1 VIPAASIVAHHPVH
15 RRSPQPKGV
24 LGHCPRLGH
33 VRFLRGNTGSGATDP
48 EPEPAVEG
56 ELNPDD
62 QSHRARNVGKGRPTP
77 SRREAEGRKRG
88 PAPPPPRTQREALR
102 RMRGS
107 KEVRRSAAAQRR
119 ERMLAGDEKYLL
131 PRDRGP
137 VRAYVRD
144 LVDSR
149 RHLAGAF
156 MPLALLVIVVILVP
170 APIVQ
175 QYVSLVSMAMLL
187 AIIVEGVLLGRIV
200 KRRVRERF
208 PDASESGMSLGFYA
222 MTRATQLR
230 RLRVPKP
237 RVGHGDPIP

>member
-1 VIPAASIVAHHPVH
+1 
-15 RRSPQPKGV
+15 
-24 LGHCPRLGH
+24 
-33 VRFLRGNTGSGATDP
+33 VRFLRGKTGPGATDP
-48 EPEPAVEG
+48 EEPAEEVA
-56 ELNPDD
+56 PDAD
-62 QSHRARNVGKGRPTP
+62 DMTHRARPAGKGRPTP

-107 KEVRRSAAAQRR
+107 KEARRNASAARR
-119 ERMLAGDEKYLL
+119 ERMMSGDEKYLL

-137 VRAYVRD
+137 VKAYVRD

-149 RHLAGAF
+149 RNISGLF

-170 APIVQ
+170 SPAVQ
-175 QYVSLVSMAMLL
+175 QYVSLVSMAMLVTM
-187 AIIVEGVLLGRIV
+187 IVEGVLLGRIV
-200 KRRVRERF
+200 NRRVRERF
-208 PDASESGMSLGFYA
+208 PDASGTGVGLGFYA

-237 RVGHGDPIP
+237 RVGHRDSIP

>member
-1 VIPAASIVAHHPVH
+1 M
-15 RRSPQPKGV
+15 
-24 LGHCPRLGH
+24 
-33 VRFLRGNTGSGATDP
+33 RFLRGKAGSDDTDP
-48 EPEPAVEG
+48 GLESAVAGRPDPIEGSPRAHPA
-56 ELNPDD
+56 
-62 QSHRARNVGKGRPTP
+62 GKGRPTP

-88 PAPPPPRTQREALR
+88 PAPPPPRTQREALT

-107 KEVRRSAAAQRR
+107 REQRRTVAAQRR

-137 VRAYVRD
+137 VKAYVRD

-149 RHLAGAF
+149 AHLAGVF

-170 APIVQ
+170 SPVVQ
-175 QYVSLVSMAMLL
+175 SYVSLVSMGMLL
-187 AIIVEGVLLGRIV
+187 AILIEGVLLGRIIT
-200 KRRVRERF
+200 RRVRERF
-208 PDASESGMSLGFYA
+208 PKASESGASLGFYA

-237 RVGHGDPIP
+237 RLNRGDPVP

>member
-1 VIPAASIVAHHPVH
+1 MEVESDQDEITG
-15 RRSPQPKGV
+15 RS
-24 LGHCPRLGH
+24 R
-33 VRFLRGNTGSGATDP
+33 T
-48 EPEPAVEG
+48 
-56 ELNPDD
+56 
-62 QSHRARNVGKGRPTP
+62 VGKGRPTP

-88 PAPPPPRTQREALR
+88 PAPPPPRTQREALT

-107 KEVRRSAAAQRR
+107 KEERRNASAQRR

-137 VRAYVRD
+137 VKAYVRD

-149 RHLAGAF
+149 RHLAGVF

-170 APIVQ
+170 SPVVQ
-175 QYVSLVSMAMLL
+175 SYVSLVSMVMLV

-200 KRRVRERF
+200 NRRVRERF
-208 PDASESGMSLGFYA
+208 PKASESATTLGFYA

-237 RVGHGDPIP
+237 RINRGDPIP